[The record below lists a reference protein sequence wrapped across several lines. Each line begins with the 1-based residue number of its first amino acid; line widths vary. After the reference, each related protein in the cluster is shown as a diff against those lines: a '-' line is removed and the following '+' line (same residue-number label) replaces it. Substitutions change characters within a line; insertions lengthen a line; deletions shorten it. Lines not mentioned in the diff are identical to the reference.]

1 MFNGKIALITGAAA
15 GIGKATAITFAEK
28 GAKVVIVDVDAEK
41 LERTKAK
48 IKEIGADVLSYV
60 CDISNQERVNEVTE
74 DVLKNFGKIDILVN
88 NAAIFRC
95 YSDFLSTS
103 IDEWKKFIDVNIM
116 GIVYFT
122 KAVLPQMIENG
133 YGKIVNV
140 ASVAGVYGNANMA
153 HYSATKGAVISMTK
167 ALAKEVIDKG
177 ITVNCVS
184 PGSVSVAQ
192 DNIDSMDEYEGFGSK
207 ATYIKRN
214 GSQRENANL
223 ICFLSSDEASY
234 IVGQNIQIDGCRKI
248 Q

>member
-1 MFNGKIALITGAAA
+1 MFNGKTALITGAAS

-28 GAKVVIVDVDAEK
+28 GAKVVILDMDAEK

-48 IKEIGADVLSYV
+48 IQEIGADVLSYV

-88 NAAIFRC
+88 NAAIFRS
-95 YSDFLSTS
+95 YSDFLTTP
-103 IDEWKKFIDVNIM
+103 IEEWKKYIDVNIM

-177 ITVNCVS
+177 VTVNCVS

-192 DNIDSMDEYEGFGSK
+192 DNIDSMNETEGFGSK

-234 IVGQNIQIDGCRKI
+234 IVGQNIQIDGCRKLL
-248 Q
+248 

>member
-1 MFNGKIALITGAAA
+1 MFKGKTALITGAAS

-28 GAKVVIVDVDAEK
+28 GARVVILDMDAEK

-48 IKEIGADVLSYV
+48 IEEIGADVLSYV

-95 YSDFLSTS
+95 YSDFLSTP
-103 IDEWKKFIDVNIM
+103 IEEWKKFIDVNIM

-122 KAVLPQMIENG
+122 KAVLPHMIENG

-192 DNIDSMDEYEGFGSK
+192 DNIDSLDEYEGFGSK
-207 ATYIKRN
+207 AAYIKRN

>member
-1 MFNGKIALITGAAA
+1 MFNGKIALITGAAS

-28 GAKVVIVDVDAEK
+28 GAKVVILDMDAEK
-41 LERTKAK
+41 LEHTKAK

-88 NAAIFRC
+88 NAAIFRS
-95 YSDFLSTS
+95 YSDFLATP
-103 IDEWKKFIDVNIM
+103 IEEWKKYIDVNIM

-177 ITVNCVS
+177 VTVNCVS

-192 DNIDSMDEYEGFGSK
+192 DNIDSMDETEGFGSK

-234 IVGQNIQIDGCRKI
+234 IVGQNIQIDGCRKLL
-248 Q
+248 

>member
-1 MFNGKIALITGAAA
+1 MFSGKTALITGAAS

-28 GAKVVIVDVDAEK
+28 GAKVVILDMDAEK

-74 DVLKNFGKIDILVN
+74 DVLKKFGKIDILVN
-88 NAAIFRC
+88 NAAIFRS
-95 YSDFLSTS
+95 YSDFLSTP

-177 ITVNCVS
+177 VTVNCVS

-207 ATYIKRN
+207 STYIKRN